1 MSILKILP
9 DAIEATGNFAFGV
22 VSVDTISAN
31 GSISTTG
38 NVEAA
43 AVYSDNLLY
52 SANGLPWQFGGGGG
66 GSGTLVGLTD
76 VNIVTPANNDII
88 AYNAQT
94 SEWDSTKILFEKQYT
109 KIGVLVPYTDQLNR
123 FYPASNISV
132 ISVVARVST
141 PSVGNDITLSLAK
154 NLNPVANLTILATQN
169 VSNVHITPIS
179 VASGEFLSLNINT
192 VGNLVPG
199 VDLYV
204 TMKYYKT

>member
-1 MSILKILP
+1 MKFYP
-9 DAIEATGNFAFGV
+9 
-22 VSVDTISAN
+22 
-31 GSISTTG
+31 
-38 NVEAA
+38 
-43 AVYSDNLLY
+43 
-52 SANGLPWQFGGGGG
+52 
-66 GSGTLVGLTD
+66 
-76 VNIVTPANNDII
+76 II
-88 AYNAQT
+88 
-94 SEWDSTKILFEKQYT
+94 FEKQYT

-179 VASGEFLSLNINT
+179 VVAGDFLNLNINT

>member
-94 SEWDSTKILFEKQYT
+94 SEWDSTKIIFEKQYT
-109 KIGVLVPYTDQLNR
+109 KIGVLVPYTDQLNK

-154 NLNPVANLTILATQN
+154 NLTPVANLTILATQN
-169 VSNVHITPIS
+169 QSNVFTTPIS
-179 VASGEFLSLNINT
+179 VAAGEFLNLNINT

>member
-1 MSILKILP
+1 MAIKINNTIVISNNR
-9 DAIEATGNFAFGV
+9 DATLNTTTSQ
-22 VSVDTISAN
+22 SVIAN
-31 GSISTTG
+31 GVNVTG
-38 NVEAA
+38 NVEATA
-43 AVYSDNLLY
+43 IYSDNLRYL
-52 SANGLPWQFGGGGG
+52 ANGLPWQLSGGGGG

-94 SEWDSTKILFEKQYT
+94 SEWDSTKIIFEKQYT
-109 KIGVLVPYTDQLNR
+109 KIGVLVPYTDQLNK
-123 FYPASNISV
+123 FYPASNISI

-169 VSNVHITPIS
+169 QSNVFTTPIS
-179 VASGEFLSLNINT
+179 VAAGDFLNLNINT

>member
-1 MSILKILP
+1 MPILKILP
-9 DAIEATGNFAFGV
+9 NAISNTESYVF
-22 VSVDTISAN
+22 
-31 GSISTTG
+31 G
-38 NVEAA
+38 NVTATSNVQAA

-52 SANGLPWQFGGGGG
+52 SANGLPWQFGAGGG

-88 AYNAQT
+88 SYNAQT
-94 SEWDSTKILFEKQYT
+94 SEWDSTKLIFEKQYT

-169 VSNVHITPIS
+169 QSNIFTTPIP
-179 VASGEFLSLNINT
+179 VAAGDFLSLNINT

>member
-1 MSILKILP
+1 MAIKINNTIVISNNR
-9 DAIEATGNFAFGV
+9 DATLNTTTSQ
-22 VSVDTISAN
+22 SVIAN
-31 GSISTTG
+31 GVNVTG
-38 NVEAA
+38 NVEATA
-43 AVYSDNLLY
+43 IYSDNLLY

-94 SEWDSTKILFEKQYT
+94 SEWDSTKIIFEKQYT
-109 KIGVLVPYTDQLNR
+109 KIGVLVPYTDQLNK

-154 NLNPVANLTILATQN
+154 NLTPVANLTILATQN
-169 VSNVHITPIS
+169 QSNVFTTPIS
-179 VASGEFLSLNINT
+179 VAAGEFLNLNINT

>member
-1 MSILKILP
+1 MPILKILP
-9 DAIEATGNFAFGV
+9 NAIEATGNFAFGV

-38 NVEAA
+38 NVEAS
-43 AVYSDNLLY
+43 AVYSDNLKY

-94 SEWDSTKILFEKQYT
+94 SEWDSTKIIFEKQYT
-109 KIGVLVPYTDQLNR
+109 KIGVLVPYTDQLNK

-154 NLNPVANLTILATQN
+154 NLTPVANLTILATQN
-169 VSNVHITPIS
+169 QSNVFTTPIS
-179 VASGEFLSLNINT
+179 VAAGEFLNLNINT

>member
-38 NVEAA
+38 NVEAS

-94 SEWDSTKILFEKQYT
+94 SEWDSTKIIFEKQYT
-109 KIGVLVPYTDQLNR
+109 KIGVLVPYTDQLNK

-169 VSNVHITPIS
+169 QSNVFTTPIS
-179 VASGEFLSLNINT
+179 VAAGEFLNLNINT
-192 VGNLVPG
+192 VGNLIPG

>member
-1 MSILKILP
+1 MAIKINNTIVISNNR
-9 DAIEATGNFAFGV
+9 DATLNTTTSQ
-22 VSVDTISAN
+22 SVIAN
-31 GSISTTG
+31 GVNVTG
-38 NVEAA
+38 NVEATA
-43 AVYSDNLLY
+43 IYSDNLRYL
-52 SANGLPWQFGGGGG
+52 ANGLPWQLSGGGGG

-76 VNIVTPANNDII
+76 VSTTTLSNNEVLSYNSQTDRWNNTPII
-88 AYNAQT
+88 
-94 SEWDSTKILFEKQYT
+94 FEKQYT

-179 VASGEFLSLNINT
+179 VVAGDFLNLNINT

>member
-1 MSILKILP
+1 MPILKILP
-9 DAIEATGNFAFGV
+9 NAIQATGNFAFGV

-38 NVEAA
+38 NVEAS

-94 SEWDSTKILFEKQYT
+94 SEWDSTKIIFEKQYT
-109 KIGVLVPYTDQLNR
+109 KIGVLVPYTDQLNK

-132 ISVVARVST
+132 ISIVARVST

-169 VSNVHITPIS
+169 QSNVFTTPIS
-179 VASGEFLSLNINT
+179 VAAGEFLNLNINT

>member
-1 MSILKILP
+1 MAIKINNTIVISNNR
-9 DAIEATGNFAFGV
+9 DATLNTTTSQ
-22 VSVDTISAN
+22 SVIAN
-31 GSISTTG
+31 GVNVTG
-38 NVEAA
+38 NVEATA
-43 AVYSDNLLY
+43 IYSDNLLY

-94 SEWDSTKILFEKQYT
+94 SEWDSTKIIFEKQYT
-109 KIGVLVPYTDQLNR
+109 KIGVLVPYTDQLNK

-141 PSVGNDITLSLAK
+141 ASVGNDITLSLAK
-154 NLNPVANLTILATQN
+154 NLTPVANLTILATQN
-169 VSNVHITPIS
+169 QSNVFTTPIS
-179 VASGEFLSLNINT
+179 VAAGEFLNLNINT